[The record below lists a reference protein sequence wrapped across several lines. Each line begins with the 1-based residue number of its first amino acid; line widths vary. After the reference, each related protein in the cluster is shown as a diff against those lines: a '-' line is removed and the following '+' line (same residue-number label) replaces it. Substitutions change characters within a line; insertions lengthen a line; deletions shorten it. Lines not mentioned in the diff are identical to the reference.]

1 MKVVKW
7 LNLKKKTKKLV
18 SIILESPD
26 LFQDFLYMFIFLNL
40 KPMKTNFVLIAL
52 TFVFLSCNK
61 NKIYDD
67 FDSSFDNNRWDATDV
82 RVFEFE
88 NTQSE
93 DVCDLKL
100 HFGHISGFQF
110 KEVPLE
116 VEITSPDGKSEVLQV
131 TMKLIDESGKDI
143 GDCTGDICDV
153 FQTIKTFQ
161 NLEKG
166 KYKVLVKSKFTGP
179 YLPNVLGVGI
189 IIERQK

>member
-1 MKVVKW
+1 MKAK
-7 LNLKKKTKKLV
+7 
-18 SIILESPD
+18 
-26 LFQDFLYMFIFLNL
+26 
-40 KPMKTNFVLIAL
+40 FVLI
-52 TFVFLSCNK
+52 TFLFTFLSCNK
-61 NKIYDD
+61 SKIHDD

-93 DVCDLKL
+93 AVCDLKL

-116 VEITSPDGKSEVLQV
+116 VEITSPDGKSEVLSV
-131 TMKLIDESGKDI
+131 AMKLIDESGKDI

-166 KYKVLVKSKFTGP
+166 KYKVAVKSKFTGP

-189 IIERQK
+189 VIEKQK

>member
-1 MKVVKW
+1 MKA
-7 LNLKKKTKKLV
+7 KL
-18 SIILESPD
+18 ILIT
-26 LFQDFLYMFIFLNL
+26 L
-40 KPMKTNFVLIAL
+40 VLVI
-52 TFVFLSCNK
+52 TSCNK
-61 NKIYDD
+61 NKIHDD
-67 FDSSFDNNRWDATDV
+67 FDSNFDNNRWDATDV
-82 RVFEFE
+82 RVFEFD

-93 DVCDLKL
+93 GVCDLKL
-100 HFGHISGFQF
+100 HIGHICGFQF

-116 VEITSPDGKSEVLQV
+116 VEITAPDGKTEVLPV
-131 TMKLIDESGKDI
+131 TMKLIDESGNDI

-161 NLEKG
+161 YLEKG